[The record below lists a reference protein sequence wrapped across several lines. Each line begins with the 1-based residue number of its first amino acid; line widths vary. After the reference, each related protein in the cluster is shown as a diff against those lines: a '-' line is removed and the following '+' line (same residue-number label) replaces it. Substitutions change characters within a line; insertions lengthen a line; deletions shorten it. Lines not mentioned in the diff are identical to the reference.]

1 MDVTDIITRER
12 TFTDVEGTSKKR
24 VLENAAGL
32 IAQQAPEFTANELFD
47 NLITRERLGSTAIGK
62 GVAIPHCRAR
72 HCSQTIG
79 ALFKLQEAV
88 DFDAQD
94 DEPVDLMFVLLVPEE
109 ATEEHLQLLRQI
121 AQRFSDENVRDSLR
135 GATTKDAFFEEF
147 VKNPPH

>member
-1 MDVTDIITRER
+1 MEVTDIITPER

-62 GVAIPHCRAR
+62 GVAIPHCRAK
-72 HCSQTIG
+72 HCSHTIG
-79 ALFKLQEAV
+79 ALFKLQEPV

-109 ATEEHLQLLRQI
+109 ATEEHLQLLSQI

-135 GATTKDAFFEEF
+135 EARDKNAFFEEF
-147 VKNPPH
+147 VKNPSH